1 MWPDHR
7 HLKVHI
13 WEAAPAA
20 ERPVDLQDGLVVFV
34 GDEEFGGEGVPLL
47 EDVAHRVTRGRLD
60 LQLHTMTV
68 FEGETVNHVCSS
80 PDRCFTARH

>member
-1 MWPDHR
+1 MWLDDR

-13 WEAAPAA
+13 WKAAPAA

-34 GDEEFGGEGVPLL
+34 GDEEFRREGVPLL

-60 LQLHTMTV
+60 LQLHTI
-68 FEGETVNHVCSS
+68 FGETLNLVRSS
-80 PDRCFTARH
+80 LHLIRVTTC